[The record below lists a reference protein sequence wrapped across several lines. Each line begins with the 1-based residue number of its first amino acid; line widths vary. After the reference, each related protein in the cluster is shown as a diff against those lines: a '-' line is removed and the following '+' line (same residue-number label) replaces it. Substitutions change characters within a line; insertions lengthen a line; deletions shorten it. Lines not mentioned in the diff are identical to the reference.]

1 MSAFTQIDLSQLPPP
16 EIIEQVSYETI
27 LNEMVTDLQTR
38 DSTFDALV
46 ESDPAFKI
54 LEVAAYREFLLRQQ
68 FNERARGALIAY
80 ARSGDLENL
89 AAFFGVERLVIDPG
103 DPDAVPPIEPTYE
116 TDENL
121 RRRAQLALEGFS
133 TAGPQGAYIF
143 HALSV
148 AGVKDVSVVSPV
160 PGDVEVTVLST
171 DGDGTPAPELVAA
184 VDSVL
189 GAEDTRPLTDKVT
202 VQAASVANYTVEAIL
217 YILAGPDPAVVI
229 AAAQEA
235 VRAYV
240 DSVHKVGA
248 EVRTPAADIINDTSE
263 AAFCTTI
270 NLTGA

>member
-27 LNEMVTDLQTR
+27 LEEMVADLQAR

-46 ESDPAFKI
+46 ESDPGFKI

-121 RRRAQLALEGFS
+121 RRRTQLALEGFS

-143 HALSV
+143 HSLSI

-171 DGDGTPAPELVAA
+171 DGGWHA
-184 VDSVL
+184 
-189 GAEDTRPLTDKVT
+189 
-202 VQAASVANYTVEAIL
+202 
-217 YILAGPDPAVVI
+217 
-229 AAAQEA
+229 
-235 VRAYV
+235 
-240 DSVHKVGA
+240 
-248 EVRTPAADIINDTSE
+248 
-263 AAFCTTI
+263 CT
-270 NLTGA
+270 